1 MKVTKVHDQKSSDQK
16 DLPAG
21 HPVVVGTDEPACQMV
36 RHSQDPD
43 QSSQDHSSRDR
54 SSQDRSSQDRSSQDR
69 SSQDRSSQDRS
80 SQVGRKIH
88 RRLLMDRSRALEA
101 LCSIHAAHRRE
112 ELPLVR
118 RPVG

>member
-1 MKVTKVHDQKSSDQK
+1 MKETKVPDQKSSDQK

-21 HPVVVGTDEPACQMV
+21 HQVVVGTDEPACQMV

-43 QSSQDHSSRDR
+43 QSSQDH
-54 SSQDRSSQDRSSQDR
+54 
-69 SSQDRSSQDRS
+69 SSQDRS

-112 ELPLVR
+112 ELPLAR

>member
-54 SSQDRSSQDRSSQDR
+54 SSQDRSSQ
-69 SSQDRSSQDRS
+69 
-80 SQVGRKIH
+80 VGRKIH

>member
-69 SSQDRSSQDRS
+69 SSQ
-80 SQVGRKIH
+80 VGRKIH

>member
-1 MKVTKVHDQKSSDQK
+1 MKVTKVPDQKSSDQK

-36 RHSQDPD
+36 HHSQDPD
-43 QSSQDHSSRDR
+43 QSSQDHL
-54 SSQDRSSQDRSSQDR
+54 
-69 SSQDRSSQDRS
+69 SQDRS

-88 RRLLMDRSRALEA
+88 RRLLMDRSQALEA

-112 ELPLVR
+112 ELPLAR